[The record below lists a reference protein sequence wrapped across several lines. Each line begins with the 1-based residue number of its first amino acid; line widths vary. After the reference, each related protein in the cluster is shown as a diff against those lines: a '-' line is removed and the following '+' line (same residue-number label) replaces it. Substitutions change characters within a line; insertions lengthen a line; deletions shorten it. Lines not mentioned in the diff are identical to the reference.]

1 MTDDVPL
8 AILSPLLVERLRAE
22 QLAED
27 VRLWLV
33 SHARTVG
40 EDRTAWASSK
50 AIDAALLAIEYGA
63 GPSLPPER
71 MAQLRAMP
79 IAARVT
85 SALHYLC
92 GMTVE
97 EVAAATRRTPEE
109 VTTLSGLPEPPLGA
123 PAGGQPATPAAAAVA
138 PTTPERSVP
147 AEVIDAAPATA
158 ARLGAVSLFSRPE
171 SAPGANGAL
180 LAPGATADAEPD
192 AEPEVEPGAEPG
204 ADPGAD
210 LPPSA
215 PEALFAAPA
224 AAGSTGAAARLGS
237 IAPTAPPAPVVPAEA
252 PRRRPGRSV
261 IWVGAAVLVI
271 LGLVGGGIAWSRTRQ
286 QRNPAKSNNASGIG
300 EPTTVRREI
309 RSAGC
314 DVPKGA
320 EGIDASIAALPYQGI
335 TRGFRVVAPAPATP
349 GAARPLIIDF
359 ADLAE
364 TTATHVAGA
373 GIDELAKTNHAIILS
388 PTAATTFPQ
397 WNVLAAEG
405 EPDDIG
411 FARALIA
418 QATATYCVD
427 ENRIVVMGQGAGA
440 HVAAVVACAEDSQVT
455 ALVMVAG
462 TYRPETC
469 TRQAGLTVISILGT
483 NDRTYPVTGGLGP
496 EFDTVVPD
504 RTVLQVG
511 ATYSPAAADPT
522 LDLWA
527 SSQKCNA
534 AANRQIERV
543 IVRVSRC
550 LPSGAIWRSTVAK
563 DHEWYAETNPLI
575 GAYLSDS

>member
-85 SALHYLC
+85 SALQYLC
-92 GMTVE
+92 GMTVD
-97 EVAAATRRTPEE
+97 EVAAAARRTPEE
-109 VTTLSGLPEPPLGA
+109 VTTLIGLPEPPLEQPGA
-123 PAGGQPATPAAAAVA
+123 GQPTTTAAALIA
-138 PTTPERSVP
+138 PPAPDRSAPVDGT
-147 AEVIDAAPATA
+147 ADAPATA
-158 ARLGAVSLFSRPE
+158 ARLGAVSLFRRAE
-171 SAPGANGAL
+171 SAPGANGEM
-180 LAPGATADAEPD
+180 LAPDTSPDAAPIAVPEVEHQSE
-192 AEPEVEPGAEPG
+192 AEPEPEPE
-204 ADPGAD
+204 
-210 LPPSA
+210 PSA
-215 PEALFAAPA
+215 PAKLFATPA
-224 AAGSTGAAARLGS
+224 AASGTEAAARLGN
-237 IAPTAPPAPVVPAEA
+237 IAPPAPAAPVDPTAA
-252 PRRRPGRSV
+252 PRRRRGRSLL
-261 IWVGAAVLVI
+261 WVGLAVLVI
-271 LGLVGGGIAWSRTRQ
+271 LGLVGGGIAWSKTRQ
-286 QRNPAKSNNASGIG
+286 QRITTKSNSPSGVG

-314 DVPKGA
+314 DTPKGA
-320 EGIDASIAALPYQGI
+320 DGIDASIAALPYQGI
-335 TRGFRVVAPAPATP
+335 TRGYRVVAPAPATP

-388 PTAATTFPQ
+388 PTAATAFPQ

-405 EPDDIG
+405 EPDDVG

-440 HVAAVVACAEDSQVT
+440 HLAAVVACAEDSQVT

-483 NDRTYPVTGGLGP
+483 NDRTYPVTGGIGP

-550 LPSGAIWRSTVAK
+550 QPSGAIWRSTVAK

-575 GAYLSDS
+575 GAYLSDG